1 MTVSNLL
8 VVPFSFG
15 LGLLAAIFAV
25 GHISGGH
32 FNPAVTVGALLDR
45 RIEVTDAIGYIL
57 AQVIGAIAA
66 AVVVFVVSGQGGRG
80 RHHPARRRRVRHR
93 RAHHRVLHDRR
104 VRPSASS
111 CACSGRRR
119 SRLAIPLTLV
129 AIHFACATLSGASVN
144 PARSIGSALIGGDL
158 SSLWIYIVGPI
169 AGALAGWAVYWALV
183 REETEADAAPAE
195 PTSWA
200 AAAASCAA
208 ATVRSRMKT
217 LHLRTTGRR
226 TERTRRTPLY
236 YVEDGEAVAIVTSN
250 AGRDHEPA
258 WWLNLQK
265 EPDAVIEIRKDERP
279 IRARKATAAE
289 QERLWPKFVAGLHNY
304 ASYQKKTERP
314 ITSWSSSNHA
324 EVPPTRPHLG

>member
-1 MTVSNLL
+1 M
-8 VVPFSFG
+8 
-15 LGLLAAIFAV
+15 
-25 GHISGGH
+25 
-32 FNPAVTVGALLDR
+32 
-45 RIEVTDAIGYIL
+45 
-57 AQVIGAIAA
+57 
-66 AVVVFVVSGQGGRG
+66 
-80 RHHPARRRRVRHR
+80 
-93 RAHHRVLHDRR
+93 
-104 VRPSASS
+104 
-111 CACSGRRR
+111 
-119 SRLAIPLTLV
+119 
-129 AIHFACATLSGASVN
+129 
-144 PARSIGSALIGGDL
+144 DL
-158 SSLWIYIVGPI
+158 YVGPI

-195 PTSWA
+195 PTSRPQPLS
-200 AAAASCAA
+200 SCAA

-226 TERTRRTPLY
+226 TGRTRRTPLY

-279 IRARKATAAE
+279 IRAQGHAAE

-314 ITSWSSSNHA
+314 IVVVIL
-324 EVPPTRPHLG
+324 EPR